1 MADDLISRQAAIK
14 AIEDLQD
21 CYNGFSDTYDK
32 ACIIGVLEEIPT
44 AQVNTPTDTPTDTI
58 SRQAAIDRINKQR
71 EHLEPDVYPQDK
83 IGDAAYRICAE
94 FIERLP
100 SAQRTGRW
108 IVVDEQEP
116 RRYGCSEC
124 KRLVW
129 HIENYCPNCGAR
141 MEVQQ

>member
-1 MADDLISRQAAIK
+1 MTDDLISRQAAIK

-58 SRQAAIDRINKQR
+58 SRQAAI
-71 EHLEPDVYPQDK
+71 
-83 IGDAAYRICAE
+83 AE
-94 FIERLP
+94 FSCCQLTPDGGIDANYAIDFLEQLP

-108 IVVDEQEP
+108 IFETLDGTPGYRPTVMF
-116 RRYGCSEC
+116 CSKC
-124 KRLVW
+124 GRVS
-129 HIENYCPNCGAR
+129 IADYSYCPNCGSR
-141 MEVQQ
+141 MEIKDHE